1 MPKKPRVKQGDDL
14 MIVADAYALY
24 SQNISLN
31 TDAFRAAV
39 RTRNAQ
45 AVRNILGLPRPSSI
59 SFFTAQD
66 GRRCVNIVFSSGT
79 TSGRLTI
86 CVPRQ

>member
-1 MPKKPRVKQGDDL
+1 MPKKTRVKQGDDL

-24 SQNISLN
+24 SQNISSN

-66 GRRCVNIVFSSGT
+66 GRRCVTIVFSSGA